1 MTSQRHSLPHTCRL
15 WLLLLAGFLLLQPGA
30 RPAFAR
36 QLCTGG
42 QADYDIII
50 SGKASASEKTAA
62 SELAGYLRQVC
73 GTEFTVRSARSQR
86 RRGGTDAAL
95 PRHIYVGYDATLPVF
110 AGKTAYA
117 DTDESFEYRTQ
128 GEDILIFGGRQRGTM
143 YGVYAFLEE
152 QLGLRWYTTDY
163 THIPHTATPSVPDSL
178 YTVQH
183 PAIPYRLDYCHDAIS
198 DNVWCARNRLNMQ
211 VSPARN
217 AYGDMTAYWGA
228 HTFQK
233 LLPPDEYFKSHP
245 EYFSLRDGK
254 RTDKGQLCLSN
265 PNVLRLVTERLG
277 RYILANPECWG
288 YDVSQNDNQLY
299 CQCRDCNALAQRY
312 GGQSGL
318 MLWFVNQVAATIAQT
333 HPGKYV
339 GTLAY
344 EYTRRPPRDIRPADN
359 VLIRLCDIECCFLHP
374 LDQCQPNK
382 AFISD
387 LQAWHEITD
396 RIFVWDYLVNFH
408 YYHLPFPSHR
418 VLGPN
423 ISLFRQYG
431 VKGILELGAYDAN
444 WSDFSEMRQWMTAK
458 LLWNPDLDADSL
470 AHTFITDYYG
480 PAANDI
486 WTYYRQVYD
495 LATPNVHT
503 DCHADPDE
511 QLYTAAFRRQSL
523 ATLEHAETQALQ
535 DPVCLRRVRRVLA
548 QALYTRTLL
557 DGAASL
563 TDGTYLRLKRI
574 IDEDPTTMRERGQT
588 INQYLLH
595 HGYI

>member
-1 MTSQRHSLPHTCRL
+1 MTSQCHILFHVSRL
-15 WLLLLAGFLLLQPGA
+15 WVLLLAGILLLQPDTQ
-30 RPAFAR
+30 PAFAR
-36 QLCTGG
+36 QLCTRG
-42 QADYDIII
+42 QADYDIIV
-50 SGKASASEKTAA
+50 SSKAGNSEKTAA
-62 SELAGYLRQVC
+62 RELADYLKQVC
-73 GTEFTVRSARSQR
+73 GAEFSVSSPGSQKKR
-86 RRGGTDAAL
+86 RDTDTGQT
-95 PRHIYVGYDATLPVF
+95 RHIYVGFDTSLPIF
-110 AGKTAYA
+110 AGKTAYT
-117 DTDESFEYRTQ
+117 DTDDSFEYCTQ
-128 GEDILIFGGRQRGTM
+128 GENILIFGGRQRGTM

-152 QLGLRWYTTDY
+152 QLGLRWYTSDY
-163 THIPHTATPSVPDSL
+163 THIPRNANPTVPDDL
-178 YTVQH
+178 HVVQQ
-183 PAIPYRLDYCHDAIS
+183 PSIPYRLDYCHDAIG
-198 DNVWCARNRLNMQ
+198 DNTWCARNRLNMQ

-217 AYGDMTAYWGA
+217 TYGDMTAYWGA

-265 PNVLRLVTERLG
+265 PDVLRLVAERLG
-277 RYILANPECWG
+277 RYIQANPDCWG

-312 GGQSGL
+312 GGQSGI
-318 MLWFVNQVAATIAQT
+318 MLWFVNQVATTIAQT
-333 HPGKYV
+333 HPDKYV

-344 EYTRRPPRDIRPADN
+344 EYTRRPPHGIRPADN

-374 LDQCQPNK
+374 LDQCQTNQS
-382 AFISD
+382 FISD
-387 LQAWHEITD
+387 LDAWHEITD

-408 YYHLPFPSHR
+408 YYHLPFPNHH
-418 VLGPN
+418 VLGHN

-431 VKGILELGAYDAN
+431 VRGILELGAYDAN
-444 WSDFSEMRQWMTAK
+444 WSDFSEMRQWITAK
-458 LLWNPDLDADSL
+458 LLWNPDLDTDSL

-486 WTYYRQVYD
+486 WTYYQQVCN
-495 LATPNVHT
+495 LVTPNVHT

-511 QLYTAAFRRQSL
+511 RLYTADFRRQSL
-523 ATLEHAETQALQ
+523 AVLEQAEARAKQ
-535 DPVCLRRVRRVLA
+535 DAVCLRRVRRVLA

-563 TDGTYLRLKRI
+563 TDGTYLRLKHI

-588 INQYLLH
+588 INQYLQH